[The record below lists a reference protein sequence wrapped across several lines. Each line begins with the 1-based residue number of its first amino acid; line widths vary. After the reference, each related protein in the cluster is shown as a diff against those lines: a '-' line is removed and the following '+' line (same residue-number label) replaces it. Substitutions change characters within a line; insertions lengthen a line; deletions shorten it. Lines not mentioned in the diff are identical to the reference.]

1 MKVRV
6 PAAVRAIRTLGAT
19 RSNMVVI
26 AVAYT
31 VFAVSLLAQPARW
44 ALTPAYHDL
53 LEILPQ
59 DVWGVMF
66 AVVSALLAAS
76 VCLHHRRRRLRWL
89 PVTALSAA
97 LAITTCWCAGFVV
110 RWATSPDT
118 TPETWVSWAIF
129 DFILLRALL
138 RLDYEEVRVPAPSPP
153 GQAHGD

>member
-1 MKVRV
+1 VKISEPV
-6 PAAVRAIRTLGAT
+6 AVRAIRRLGAA
-19 RSNMVVI
+19 RANMAVI
-26 AVAYT
+26 AVAYG

-44 ALTPAYHDL
+44 GLTPAYHDL
-53 LEILPQ
+53 LEIMPQ

-66 AVVSALLAAS
+66 TVVSVLLAAGAY
-76 VCLHHRRRRLRWL
+76 LHRRRGFRWL

-129 DFILLRALL
+129 DFILLRALAL
-138 RLDYEEVRVPAPSPP
+138 LDYEEVRVPAPSRPDRTP
-153 GQAHGD
+153 DG